1 MAKQGLLGQA
11 KPAATTNTVLYSAPI
26 DSSASMVL
34 TAAAD
39 GGADTYDVAVKDFD
53 QKLTLD
59 GSSYLLHEGDIVTGY
74 RFNLATNIP
83 STSNLSPGTK
93 LTSGDGEKSAYFES
107 YFIEEYTEI
116 DVKDVAIRAVT
127 LNSTSGTFAVGET
140 ISKGSSPDDTVA
152 TIYSVVSGSGSTTIY
167 IGPSTIN
174 GSGTEFADS
183 DSITASGGATG
194 SISTG
199 GVGTANNE
207 FVLST
212 DAGVTYNMY
221 NQDQLS
227 IFTDRAYR
235 FDVSDSSMSGR
246 DFSLSTTVNGEWGPD
261 NTFGSSDDGSEFTT
275 GRTSSGTPGNANAYI
290 QYDFSQS
297 TTLSG
302 NLYFYDGGTG
312 TASNADYGGSDRYLV
327 TSTAFTYSGVFVYDI
342 DGTWVDATDSFE
354 ANGVSYT
361 VQTKTT
367 GAYGYV
373 RSLSGSTLKV
383 IKGLNSA
390 DFTTSSTF
398 KDAPLDTTAARSDV
412 GVNSVDTAV
421 TAVDAEM
428 YLRKDNAIGDDTTEE
443 VKSLVVGPGQRVIVE
458 SGSGNVAF
466 NLVGFEDGS
475 SAFTTRVYSTTSAGA
490 GGSGSGG

>member
-11 KPAATTNTVLYSAPI
+11 KPAAATNTVLYSAPI

-59 GSSYLLHEGDIVTGY
+59 ASSYLLHEGDVVTGY
-74 RFNLATNIP
+74 RFNLASEIGTDSGLN
-83 STSNLSPGTK
+83 PGDT
-93 LTSGDGEKSAYFES
+93 LTSADGEKTAKFES
-107 YFIEEYTEI
+107 FYLPDYTTI
-116 DVKDVAIRAVT
+116 NVQNIAIRSVT

-140 ISKGSSPDDTVA
+140 ISTGTSPDDTVA
-152 TIYSVVSGSGSTTIY
+152 TVYAFVAGSGDTTLY

-174 GSGTEFADS
+174 GSGSEFADS
-183 DSITASGGATG
+183 DTITASGGATG

-199 GVGTANNE
+199 GIGTAQNE
-207 FVLST
+207 YVFST
-212 DAGVTYNMY
+212 NAGVTYNMY
-221 NQDQLS
+221 NYDTLTVL
-227 IFTDRAYR
+227 TDRTYR
-235 FDVSDSSMSGR
+235 FDTSDSSMSGT
-246 DFSLSTTVNGEWGPD
+246 DFKLSTTVNGEWGPD
-261 NTFGSSDDGSEFTT
+261 NTFGTSDDGTEFTT
-275 GRTSSGTPGNANAYI
+275 GKTTNGTAGSAGAYI
-290 QYDFSQS
+290 QYDFSAA
-297 TTLSG
+297 TLSG
-302 NLYFYDGGTG
+302 SLYFYDGGTG
-312 TASNADYGGSDRYLV
+312 TSSNANYGGSDRQLT
-327 TSTAFTYSGVFVYDI
+327 TSTTFTYDSVYVYDV

-354 ANGVSYT
+354 ANGTSYT

-390 DFTTSSTF
+390 DFTTSSVF
-398 KDAPLDTTAARSDV
+398 KDAPLSTTASRSDV

-428 YLRKDNAIGDDTTEE
+428 YLRKDNAISDDSTEE
-443 VKSLVVGPGQRVIVE
+443 VKSLVIGPGQRVIVE
-458 SGSGNVAF
+458 SNGGLVAF
-466 NLVGFEDGS
+466 NLIGFEDAS
-475 SAFTTRVYSTTSAGA
+475 SAFTARTYGGTGS
-490 GGSGSGG
+490 GGSGS